1 MENSLGMKEGGVND
15 PRLED
20 GVVILMDPDMILLRP
35 LLHDFT
41 SENVIW
47 AADAGAVLTKV
58 VRHGF
63 PMAQQD
69 GYLRND
75 WRNLNWTYI
84 MDKPVEEYRAIPPPS
99 DGPKYWQTG
108 PPYLATVKDMFN
120 IVTKW
125 TELAPRVLDVF
136 PELFAGKCSLW
147 PVFVFCLCHF
157 VAYSCSLN
165 NQRCM
170 VS

>member
-1 MENSLGMKEGGVND
+1 MENSLGMTEGGVND
-15 PRLED
+15 PKIED

-84 MDKPVEEYRAIPPPS
+84 MDKPADEYRARRDESEKGECDSPRS
-99 DGPKYWQTG
+99 RSVLVHQTS
-108 PPYLATVKDMFN
+108 FS
-120 IVTKW
+120 I
-125 TELAPRVLDVF
+125 
-136 PELFAGKCSLW
+136 GKGA
-147 PVFVFCLCHF
+147 VGH
-157 VAYSCSLN
+157 SC
-165 NQRCM
+165 
-170 VS
+170 